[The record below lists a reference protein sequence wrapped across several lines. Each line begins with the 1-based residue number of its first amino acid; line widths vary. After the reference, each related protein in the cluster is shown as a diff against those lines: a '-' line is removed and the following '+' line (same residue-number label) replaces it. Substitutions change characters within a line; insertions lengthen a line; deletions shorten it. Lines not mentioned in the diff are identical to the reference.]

1 MGPHGMCHWAAL
13 IVVITAGL
21 LDAIGV
27 VHASTPGGDAFSD
40 QRILS
45 DPMYLPS
52 AHQFSGTTSY

>member
-52 AHQFSGTTSY
+52 AH